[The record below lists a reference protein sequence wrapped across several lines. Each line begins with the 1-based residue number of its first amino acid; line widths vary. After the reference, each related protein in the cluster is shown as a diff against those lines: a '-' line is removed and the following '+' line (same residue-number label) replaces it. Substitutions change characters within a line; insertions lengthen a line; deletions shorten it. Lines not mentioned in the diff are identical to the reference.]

1 MELITPN
8 TTIDFVGKTKW
19 ALLFSLTLMAISALS
34 LIIRGGPRY
43 GIDFEG
49 GTLVQIK
56 FSTKVTISE
65 VRNAV
70 GALNIEDISVQ
81 EFGEKDANEYLISM
95 KKTTEE
101 LQGLSDKV
109 RVALQNK
116 FGAESLEVRRVEV
129 VGPKVGKDLREKGML
144 AIIFSLIGMLIY
156 IWFRFEL
163 RFGVGAVLCLFHDVT
178 ITVGAFSILNKPID
192 LIIIAALLTIIGYSI
207 NDTIV
212 VCDRVRENI
221 KKMSSKSLS
230 EIINVS
236 LNQTLSRTI
245 LTNATV
251 IMVLIV
257 LFFFG
262 GEVLHDF
269 AFSLLVGCFFGTYST
284 VYIAG
289 PLIIYWE
296 KFFPKKKRR

>member
-19 ALLFSLTLMAISALS
+19 ALLFSLTLMAISVLS

-43 GIDFEG
+43 GLDFEG

-56 FSTKVTISE
+56 FLSKVTIGE
-65 VRNAV
+65 VRAAV
-70 GALNIEDISVQ
+70 DTLSIEGVSVQ

-144 AIIFSLIGMLIY
+144 AVVFSLVGMLIY

-192 LIIIAALLTIIGYSI
+192 LIIVAALLTIIGYSI

-251 IMVLIV
+251 IMVLLV

-296 KFFPKKKRR
+296 KLFPKKKRR